1 MHLSKIRSAS
11 SAASVRMGQDP
22 APNNLRQ
29 HPLTATTS
37 VDLAARA
44 RAGRFRSAPQTML
57 TVLTQRPPVVL
68 SNSEGNYANNASE
81 GHRRNRV
88 IIMLQEYGIRGLKT
102 RTGGRE
108 RVYCPGL
115 SNPSP
120 ASFIGRVCLAGGARY
135 RGNDGRPQTKCVT
148 ALMGWSCQLQFAGE
162 ARFAGEK
169 IPLADLRRAR

>member
-1 MHLSKIRSAS
+1 
-11 SAASVRMGQDP
+11 
-22 APNNLRQ
+22 
-29 HPLTATTS
+29 
-37 VDLAARA
+37 
-44 RAGRFRSAPQTML
+44 
-57 TVLTQRPPVVL
+57 
-68 SNSEGNYANNASE
+68 
-81 GHRRNRV
+81 
-88 IIMLQEYGIRGLKT
+88 MLQEYGIRGLKT

-120 ASFIGRVCLAGGARY
+120 RASSDESAWQGALAIA
-135 RGNDGRPQTKCVT
+135 NDGRPQTKCVT